1 MPGKLSSGD
10 RKLLTIAG
18 VALLVLVI
26 IGFALSPT
34 NTQSSVATT
43 YSTASGGAKA
53 AYLLLHETGYHV
65 ERWQHSAT
73 KLDAGTRTVLIVADP
88 PTVPSPKEKEA
99 IERFINSG
107 GRVITTG
114 IAGASYLPQ
123 DSSEFNAVQ
132 HNPWAEFPAKMPSA
146 ITRSAPSI
154 TLAPVA
160 TWQHGPGIPLYGKDD
175 ENVVQRLPHGEG
187 DAIWLAS
194 ATPLT
199 NAGIVQTNNLE
210 FLLAAIGDK
219 DHTRVLFDEYV
230 HGYGEDETPE
240 KNHPLMIA
248 LMIALMLQSAV
259 LALAVVFTFSRRSGP
274 LRPMAVESRLA
285 PLEFVETLGGLYE
298 QAHAAAVAVD
308 VAYQRFH
315 FRITRR
321 LGLANN
327 ASPEEIDRAVRDRWH
342 RKDDSLLGTLQAA
355 ANARYRPDLPP
366 KEALDLVQSLH
377 SHAVDLKLFPI
388 SKGVS
393 KEKN

>member
-10 RKLLTIAG
+10 RKLLMIAG

-53 AYLLLHETGYHV
+53 AYLLLQEAGYHV

-73 KLDAGTRTVLIVADP
+73 KLEAGTSTVLIVADP
-88 PTVPSPKEKEA
+88 PTVPSPQEKEA
-99 IERFINSG
+99 IERFINGG

-132 HNPWAEFPAKMPSA
+132 NNPWTEFPAKMPSA
-146 ITRSAPSI
+146 ITRAAPTI

-160 TWQHGPGIPLYGKDD
+160 TWEHGPGIPLYGKDD
-175 ENVVQRLPHGEG
+175 QIVVQRLPHGQG
-187 DAIWLAS
+187 DAIWMAS
-194 ATPLT
+194 ATPFT

-219 DHTRVLFDEYV
+219 EQARVLFDEYV

-248 LMIALMLQSAV
+248 LLLQLAV

-274 LRPMAVESRLA
+274 LRPLPPESRLA

-327 ASPEEIDRAVRDRWH
+327 ASPQEIDRAVRDRWH
-342 RKDDSLLGTLQAA
+342 RKEEGLLGTLQAA
-355 ANARYRPDLPP
+355 ASARYRPDLQP

-377 SHAVDLKLFPI
+377 SHAIELKLFPI
-388 SKGVS
+388 SKAVP